1 MRSLQILL
9 LSAELTLARSSL
21 RKRHPHNVSL
31 LRHRP
36 AVYITT
42 ITGRFTLNCTA
53 IDCRLNVRRDMSE
66 KLMAPPGSDLIFG
79 SLSIFRR
86 TQREPE
92 LESEGTPEPEG
103 VIEFGGESQSTVDG
117 EV

>member
-1 MRSLQILL
+1 
-9 LSAELTLARSSL
+9 
-21 RKRHPHNVSL
+21 
-31 LRHRP
+31 
-36 AVYITT
+36 
-42 ITGRFTLNCTA
+42 
-53 IDCRLNVRRDMSE
+53 MSE
-66 KLMAPPGSDLIFG
+66 RLQVPLESDLVFG